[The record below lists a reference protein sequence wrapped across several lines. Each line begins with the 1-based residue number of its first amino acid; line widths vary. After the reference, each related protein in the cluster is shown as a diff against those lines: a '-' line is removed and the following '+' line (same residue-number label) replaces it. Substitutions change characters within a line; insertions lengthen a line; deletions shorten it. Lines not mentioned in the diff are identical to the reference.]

1 VRRRTLTRVVD
12 FKAFISGCAGLVL
25 GDAERRFFAQTRPCG
40 LILFARNCQTP
51 EQIEALIAS
60 FKEAVESDEV
70 LVLIDQEGGRV
81 QRLRPPHWRAMP
93 PARCYGRLYEID
105 PELGKQ
111 AAFAGARLIAQ
122 ELHPLGINVD
132 CTPVLDV
139 PEKGAHEIIGDRAF
153 STDPE
158 VVIALGRAV
167 MDGCLAGGVLP
178 VIKHVPGHGRA
189 KADSHL
195 ALPRIDVAEA
205 DLDAIDFRPF
215 HALRDAPLAMTAHV
229 LLPVYDD
236 RRPASISPVIMGEV
250 IRKRIGLTG
259 LVMSDDLG
267 MKALGGPFAERARL
281 VIEAGCDV
289 ALHCGGNLAE
299 MQDVARAVPP
309 LEGLAA
315 ERFVRARA
323 CLQDP
328 QPFDIAESLAL
339 VTEAAGTQVA
349 ALGADPTVQA

>member
-1 VRRRTLTRVVD
+1 MD
-12 FKAFISGCAGLVL
+12 FKAFISGCAGLSL
-25 GDAERRFFAQTRPCG
+25 SDAERRFFAAARPCG
-40 LILFARNCQTP
+40 LILFARNCQRP
-51 EQIEALIAS
+51 EQIKALIAA
-60 FKEAVESDEV
+60 FKDAVESDEA

-93 PARCYGRLYEID
+93 PVRCYGRLYEID
-105 PELGKQ
+105 AELGKA

-122 ELHPLGINVD
+122 ELHALDINVD

-178 VIKHVPGHGRA
+178 VIKHAPGHGRA

-195 ALPRIDVAEA
+195 SLPLIDVAEA

-215 HALRDAPLAMTAHV
+215 RALRDAPLAMTAHV

-250 IRKRIGLTG
+250 IRNRIGLTG

-267 MKALGGPFAERARL
+267 MKALGGPFAERARG

-289 ALHCGGNLAE
+289 ALHCGGDLAE
-299 MQDVARAVPP
+299 MTDVASAMPP

-315 ERFVRARA
+315 ERFARARSF
-323 CLQDP
+323 LREP
-328 QPFDIAESLAL
+328 QPFDVAEAMAL

-349 ALGADPTVQA
+349 ALGADPTAQA

>member
-1 VRRRTLTRVVD
+1 MD
-12 FKAFISGCAGLVL
+12 FKAFISGCAGLIL
-25 GDAERRFFAQTRPCG
+25 GDAERRFFAATRPCG
-40 LILFARNCQTP
+40 LILFARNVETP
-51 EQIEALIAS
+51 AQIRALISS
-60 FKEAVESDEV
+60 FKEAVESDEA

-93 PARCYGRLYEID
+93 PARCYGRLYETD
-105 PELGKQ
+105 PEMGKQ

-122 ELHPLGINVD
+122 ELHDADITVD

-153 STDPE
+153 STDPD

-167 MDGCLAGGVLP
+167 MEGCLAGGVLP

-195 ALPRIDVAEA
+195 ALPRIDVTAA
-205 DLDAIDFRPF
+205 DLDAVDFRPF
-215 HALRDAPLAMTAHV
+215 RALRDAPLAMTAHV
-229 LLPVYDD
+229 LLPAFDE
-236 RRPASISPVIMGEV
+236 RRPASISPVIMSKV
-250 IRKRIGLTG
+250 IRDRIGLTG

-267 MKALGGPFAERARL
+267 MKALGGPFAERARS

-299 MQDVARAVPP
+299 MVEVGNAVPE

-315 ERFVRARA
+315 ERFARARD
-323 CLQDP
+323 CLHDP
-328 QPFDIAESLAL
+328 QPFDVEEALSL
-339 VTEAAGTQVA
+339 VTEAAGTHVA
-349 ALGADPTVQA
+349 SLGADPTVQA

>member
-1 VRRRTLTRVVD
+1 VD
-12 FKAFISGCAGLVL
+12 FKAFISGCAGPILA
-25 GDAERRFFAQTRPCG
+25 DAERHFFAAARPCG

-51 EQIEALIAS
+51 EQIRALIAA
-60 FKEAVESDEV
+60 FKDAVESDEV

-105 PELGKQ
+105 PELGRQ

-122 ELHPLGINVD
+122 ELHALDINVD

-153 STDPE
+153 SSDPE
-158 VVIALGRAV
+158 VVIELGRAV
-167 MDGCLAGGVLP
+167 MAGCLAGRVLP

-195 ALPRIDVAEA
+195 SLPRIDVSEAE
-205 DLDAIDFRPF
+205 LDATDFRPF
-215 HALRDAPLAMTAHV
+215 RALRDAPLAMTAHV

-250 IRKRIGLTG
+250 IRNRIGLTG

-267 MKALGGPFAERARL
+267 MQALRGPFAERARG

-289 ALHCGGNLAE
+289 ALHCGGNLDE
-299 MQDVARAVPP
+299 MKDVARAVPP
-309 LEGLAA
+309 LEGIAA
-315 ERFVRARA
+315 ERFAHARS
-323 CLQDP
+323 LLREPQD
-328 QPFDIAESLAL
+328 FDVAEAMAL